1 MKFVATLAA
10 AFVAVSAV
18 SAQEGRGCAS
28 HYVDS
33 KHGPAEAY
41 FASVQA
47 TRAALGNTLAVAAVS
62 VPGNYKCLI
71 CEIITNDPLL
81 VYFHVINKG
90 AGVSN
95 GNVTT
100 TQINNQISVL
110 NADFSKYGVSFT
122 LAGLDFTTNTNWFN
136 TVGPST
142 SAQTT
147 MKSTLRK
154 GGKNALNIY
163 TVGFV
168 SGAGQG
174 LLGYATFP
182 SDYAG
187 NPKDDG
193 VVMLYSSV
201 PGGSTTNYNLGRTAT
216 HEVGHWLGLYHTFQ
230 GGCSGNGD
238 FVSDTPAEASP
249 ASGCPTGRNTCSSAG
264 VDPITNYMDYSYDSC
279 MNQFTTGQA
288 SRIAAQ
294 WSTYRA

>member
-1 MKFVATLAA
+1 MQIIAPIIAA
-10 AFVAVSAV
+10 LAVSSAA
-18 SAQEGRGCAS
+18 SAQRTCAS
-28 HYVDS
+28 DYVEA
-33 KHGPAEAY
+33 KHAPAEAY

-47 TRAALGNTLAVAAVS
+47 TRAALGSTLATTAIS
-62 VPGNYKCLI
+62 IP
-71 CEIITNDPLL
+71 
-81 VYFHVINKG
+81 VYYHVINKG

-110 NADFSKYGVSFT
+110 NADFAPYGVSFT
-122 LAGLDFTTNTNWFN
+122 LTAVDYTTNNNWFN

-142 SAQTT
+142 TVQTT

-154 GGKNALNIY
+154 GGKDALNIY
-163 TVGFV
+163 SVGFA
-168 SGAGQG
+168 SGAGAG

-193 VVMLYSSV
+193 VVILYSSV
-201 PGGSTTNYNLGRTAT
+201 PGGTAVPYNLGRTAT

-238 FVSDTPAEASP
+238 FVADTPAEASP
-249 ASGCPTGRNTCSSAG
+249 AFGCPTGRDTCTAAG
-264 VDPITNYMDYSYDSC
+264 IDPITNYMDYTDDSC
-279 MNQFTTGQA
+279 MNQFSAGQA
-288 SRIAAQ
+288 ARIAAQ
-294 WSTYRA
+294 WTTYRA

>member
-1 MKFVATLAA
+1 MQIIATILAA
-10 AFVAVSAV
+10 LAVTSAA
-18 SAQEGRGCAS
+18 SAQRACGS
-28 HYVDS
+28 HYNET
-33 KHGPAEAY
+33 KHAPAEAY

-47 TRAALGNTLAVAAVS
+47 TRAALGSTLATTAIS
-62 VPGNYKCLI
+62 IP
-71 CEIITNDPLL
+71 
-81 VYFHVINKG
+81 VYVHVINKG

-110 NADFSKYGVSFT
+110 NSDYASYGVSFSLT
-122 LAGLDFTTNTNWFN
+122 GVDYTTNSNWFN
-136 TVGPST
+136 TVGPDT
-142 SAQTT
+142 TVQTT

-154 GGKNALNIY
+154 GSKNALNIY
-163 TVGFV
+163 FVGFV
-168 SGAGQG
+168 SGAGKG

-193 VVMLYSSV
+193 VVILYSSV
-201 PGGSTTNYNLGRTAT
+201 PGGTSSPYNLGRTAT

-238 FVSDTPAEASP
+238 FVSDTPAEASE
-249 ASGCPTGRNTCSSAG
+249 AFGCPTGRDTCSSAG
-264 VDPITNYMDYSYDSC
+264 VDPITNYMDYTDDSC
-279 MNQFTTGQA
+279 MNKFSAGQA
-288 SRIAAQ
+288 SRISAQ